1 MKFKILLLL
10 SVISIFTS
18 CESDNSLDTDIT
30 ETNLIGTWNIKEQTI
45 EGSFVFVDNGQTQ
58 TASYEA
64 YAKDISMSLT
74 FGDNPKTLSAQG
86 QYTVVTT
93 VNFDD
98 QTTTEEEMVEAIS
111 DPFENPIWVLNG
123 NNITLSNDLS
133 LPQNLIVESFIGNT
147 LTLKAE
153 IDETESDNGQ
163 TITVKTVMYFVLEK

>member
-1 MKFKILLLL
+1 
-10 SVISIFTS
+10 
-18 CESDNSLDTDIT
+18 
-30 ETNLIGTWNIKEQTI
+30 
-45 EGSFVFVDNGQTQ
+45 
-58 TASYEA
+58 
-64 YAKDISMSLT
+64 MSLT